1 MPDVTVKRVEIVEL
15 SQLLPMSEQPRWS
28 PGSSVK
34 SPTSTGS
41 PDGDRPPS
49 CASETTDPRPN
60 SAVGTQINK
69 EGETQNGG
77 ICEKAL
83 IIWDFLFQ
91 HGYKSP
97 REQDPKVLYR
107 KSPLRQT
114 WQTNDGKPATS
125 GTEASSRETG
135 RRQQSFG
142 SLENSHPLENFD
154 TSEICE
160 IAKVPCETG
169 RLEFVSECVLD
180 VRKLEEQVND
190 LP

>member
-1 MPDVTVKRVEIVEL
+1 MSGVERVEIVGL
-15 SQLLPMSEQPRWS
+15 SPLFEQPRWS
-28 PGSSVK
+28 A
-34 SPTSTGS
+34 GS
-41 PDGDRPPS
+41 PEGERPPS

-60 SAVGTQINK
+60 SAAGTPLNI
-69 EGETQNGG
+69 EGENHNGG

-83 IIWDFLFQ
+83 IIWDFLFR

-107 KSPLRQT
+107 KTPLRQT
-114 WQTNDGKPATS
+114 WQTSNTKAGAANPGRS
-125 GTEASSRETG
+125 VMEAHSAENNRK
-135 RRQQSFG
+135 QQSED
-142 SLENSHPLENFD
+142 SPQSHPLENFD

-160 IAKVPCETG
+160 IARIPCQTG

-180 VRKLEEQVND
+180 VRKLEEQVSS